1 MGMGVGAGRTGHR
14 ATAAL
19 RAEEE
24 MLRRI
29 SGLQERLAP
38 GLRVNRPS
46 DDPIDARRAMNLR
59 TIIAKNEQF
68 QTNISDSSPHL
79 DESASI
85 LMNVVDIILRTLELT
100 TQGANETLRQE
111 QLNAIALEIDELL
124 ETVVVAGNHRTN
136 NRSIFAGTQTLSD
149 AFNVT
154 RVAGQITAVTYAGND
169 QSIEINISEGIRT
182 KINVTGADTFQA
194 NVDIFAVLIGIRDD
208 LLAGDQASLQIV
220 RLAELEAGR
229 EQTLMAV
236 AQIGA
241 IQNRLE
247 RVSNDLQD
255 FNIEFQELLSDKI
268 DADFAETVLGLT
280 VAETAFRA
288 ALNATARVLQP
299 SLLDFIH

>member
-1 MGMGVGAGRTGHR
+1 MAIVTRVTQGLLVQRS
-14 ATAAL
+14 L
-19 RAEEE
+19 NNLNQQ
-24 MLRRI
+24 LRRI
-29 SGLQERLAP
+29 SVLQERLAT
-38 GLRVNRPS
+38 GRRVNRPS
-46 DDPIDARRAMNLR
+46 DDPMDARRAMNLR

-68 QTNISDSSPHL
+68 QANISDSSPHL

-220 RLAELEAGR
+220 RLAELEASR

-255 FNIEFQELLSDKI
+255 FNIDFQELLSDKI

-299 SLLDFIH
+299 SLLDFIR

>member
-1 MGMGVGAGRTGHR
+1 MAIVTRVTQGLLVQRS
-14 ATAAL
+14 L
-19 RAEEE
+19 NNLNQQ
-24 MLRRI
+24 LRRI
-29 SGLQERLAP
+29 SVLQERLAT
-38 GLRVNRPS
+38 GRRVNRPS
-46 DDPIDARRAMNLR
+46 DDPMDARRAMNLR

-68 QTNISDSSPHL
+68 QANISDSSPHL

-85 LMNVVDIILRTLELT
+85 LMNVVDVILRTLELT

>member
-1 MGMGVGAGRTGHR
+1 MAIVTRVTQGLLVQRS
-14 ATAAL
+14 L
-19 RAEEE
+19 NNLNQQ
-24 MLRRI
+24 LRRI
-29 SGLQERLAP
+29 SVLQERLAT
-38 GLRVNRPS
+38 GRRVNRPS
-46 DDPIDARRAMNLR
+46 DDPMDARRAMNLR

-68 QTNISDSSPHL
+68 QANISDSSPHL

-111 QLNAIALEIDELL
+111 QLNAIALEIDELR
-124 ETVVVAGNHRTN
+124 ETAVVAGNHRTN